1 MASRIGHSF
10 KFLFCLLLAPLAFSI
25 SIPRISFRDSS
36 PPTVHAEPTGKF
48 IGSTNDFYGVDS
60 WLGIPYAKPPTGSLR
75 LQPPQPI
82 GGVGTFEATAFG
94 AQCYQLPPPADTTI
108 SEDCLTL
115 NIYKPSSEA
124 LGPLDG
130 DGLPVMFWIHGGG
143 FNDGSGAVYDGSSLV
158 NRSIELK
165 TPTIVVTINYR
176 LSFFGFPGM

>member
-1 MASRIGHSF
+1 MASIIGQSSIFLSF
-10 KFLFCLLLAPLAFSI
+10 LLFAVLGHSI
-25 SIPRISFRDSS
+25 SITRKSIRDYS

-48 IGSTNDFYGVDS
+48 IGATNDFYGVDS

-94 AQCYQLPPPADTTI
+94 DQCYQLPIPADTTI

-115 NIYKPSSEA
+115 NIYKPSTEA
-124 LGPLDG
+124 LGRLDG

-143 FNDGSGAVYDGSSLV
+143 FNDGSGALYDGSSLV
-158 NRSIELK
+158 NRSTELE

-176 LSFFGFPGM
+176 LSFFGFSGK